1 LTTRPLHG
9 LYAITDETLMPERD
23 FLSMAEQALLGGAR
37 LIQYRDKTGSNEKRL
52 AQAGALKSLCQQLNA
67 LLIINDDIEL
77 ADAVQAHGVHLGRD
91 DSAIHAARLLLGPDA
106 VIGVSC
112 YDQLE
117 LAQAAE
123 KVGVDY
129 IAFGAFFPS
138 VTKPEARAA
147 SLELLTAA
155 KQQLYTPVCTIG
167 GITAKNA
174 ATLVEHGA
182 DMTAVISDLFAS
194 DDIHH
199 TASQISRL
207 FG

>member
-1 LTTRPLHG
+1 MNIRPLHG
-9 LYAITDETLMPERD
+9 LYAITDETLMPDRD
-23 FLSMAEQALLGGAR
+23 FLFKAEQALRGGAS
-37 LIQYRDKTGSNEKRL
+37 LIQYRDKTGSREKRL
-52 AQAGALKSLCQQLNA
+52 AQASALKNLCEHHNV

-77 ADAVQAHGVHLGRD
+77 ARTVQAHGVHLGSE
-91 DSAIHAARLLLGPDA
+91 DSSIHDARRQLGPDA

-117 LAQAAE
+117 LALAAE
-123 KVGVDY
+123 KAGADY
-129 IAFGAFFPS
+129 LAFGAFFPS

-155 KQQLYTPVCTIG
+155 KQQLHTPICTIG
-167 GITAKNA
+167 GITAENA
-174 ATLVEHGA
+174 GTLVDNGA
-182 DMTAVISDLFAS
+182 NMTAVITDLFAS
-194 DDIHH
+194 DDIHR

>member
-1 LTTRPLHG
+1 
-9 LYAITDETLMPERD
+9 
-23 FLSMAEQALLGGAR
+23 MAEQALLGGAR